1 MGEKR
6 KFDKKKTEQKKRLPR
21 ETFEFVGNR
30 MFFWRDEKKIAI
42 PTETKIKTKKNLVS

>member
-6 KFDKKKTEQKKRLPR
+6 KFDKKKLNKKKDYQGKRLNLL
-21 ETFEFVGNR
+21 EIAC
-30 MFFWRDEKKIAI
+30 FFWRDEKKIAI